1 MPPQEILELDDAYRL
16 LGIGPDATDEE
27 IRTQFRQL
35 ARRAH
40 SDHGGADAAMAR
52 LNEAYAIVKE
62 SREGANGALLPRQ
75 DLDLATTASA
85 EMARKEELRDDSRRA
100 FDSAIRHRTS
110 RLKQAQRQGT
120 WAAIASGGLGV
131 VIALMRTLQLDTVDT
146 FEGEEI
152 WLTSTTRL
160 LLILICLS
168 LSAIFAFLAWRASL
182 RASWFETALE
192 DFSDSLSDKNSF
204 LRLIGILRTEAGL
217 PERWTRD
224 DLIDSIS
231 HWSEG
236 KRPMRSRL
244 LVAESIM
251 GLISPRA
258 GHEEIPLEDLANVAG
273 PVDTARLIISKG
285 LERELI
291 DEKPAPEDP
300 HAYAYTLT
308 L

>member
-1 MPPQEILELDDAYRL
+1 MPINAFKLDDAYRL
-16 LGIGPDATDEE
+16 IGIDPDATDDEV
-27 IRTQFRQL
+27 RTRYRHL

-40 SDHGGADAAMAR
+40 SDHGGADAEMAR
-52 LNEAYAIVKE
+52 INEAYAIVLE
-62 SREGANGALLPRQ
+62 SREGASGDLLLRRN
-75 DLDLATTASA
+75 LDLTTRASA
-85 EMARKEELRDDSRRA
+85 EIARKEELREDSRRA
-100 FDSAIRHRTS
+100 FDGAIRHRTS
-110 RLKQAQRQGT
+110 RLKQAKRQGT

-131 VIALMRTLQLDTVDT
+131 IIALMRTLQLDTVDT
-146 FEGEEI
+146 FEGEEV

-168 LSAIFAFLAWRASL
+168 LSALFAFLAWRASL
-182 RASWFETALE
+182 RANWLETALE

-204 LRLIGILRTEAGL
+204 LRLISILRSEAGL

-224 DLIDSIS
+224 DLTESIS
-231 HWSEG
+231 HWSAG

-258 GHEEIPLEDLANVAG
+258 RHEEIPLEDLANVAG